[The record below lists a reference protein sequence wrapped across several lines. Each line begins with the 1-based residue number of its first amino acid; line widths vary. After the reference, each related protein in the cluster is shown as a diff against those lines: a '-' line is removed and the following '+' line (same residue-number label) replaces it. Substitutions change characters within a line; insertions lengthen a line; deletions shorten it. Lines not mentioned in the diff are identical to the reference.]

1 MVHLPGV
8 QERRARGRSIRET
21 VPRSLHA
28 GWLEPQSR
36 PDPVAW
42 LRAEETDRLPHL
54 LGLRYSRM
62 AASPWGFLRGSASL
76 MAADLATTATS
87 GLRVQACGDAHIG
100 NFRLLGT
107 PERDLN
113 FDINDFDET
122 LPAPFEWD
130 LKRLATSAVVAAR
143 QNGFSPDACRAA
155 AAGAA
160 RAYRVHMAEYA
171 DEHPLD
177 VWYLGVDS
185 ATLEDVL
192 ARADI
197 DAEQRR
203 LARKRIRKA
212 RAKDNLKAFRRLTT
226 TVNGT
231 LQFRNDPPLL
241 YHDRRDSGVVH
252 HALSSYRSTLP
263 HHVRVLFDRYELVD
277 YAVKVVGVGSV
288 GTRCWAVLFD
298 SGDKRHPL
306 VMQVKQADR
315 SVLEP
320 YAGPAEQDHQG
331 QRVVEGQRL
340 TQAAGD
346 ILLGWTRNPVDGADF
361 YVRQLW
367 DMKGKLDT
375 QLMNERSLALFAEL
389 SGWTLARAHARS
401 GDPAAIH
408 GYLGSGQAFDRAITT
423 FAMDYADQTRR
434 DHRRLREAV
443 RSGELPD
450 ESVTLSSLPR

>member
-28 GWLEPQSR
+28 GWLEPESR
-36 PDPVAW
+36 PDPVAS

-155 AAGAA
+155 WLRRGPLLP
-160 RAYRVHMAEYA
+160 RAHGRVRR
-171 DEHPLD
+171 
-177 VWYLGVDS
+177 
-185 ATLEDVL
+185 
-192 ARADI
+192 RAP
-197 DAEQRR
+197 ARR
-203 LARKRIRKA
+203 LVPRGRQRNAGGRAGTGRHRRRAAAPGAQADPQGPGEGQPQGVPPADDDRQRHAAVPQRPTAALPRPTGLRSRPAR
-212 RAKDNLKAFRRLTT
+212 
-226 TVNGT
+226 
-231 LQFRNDPPLL
+231 P
-241 YHDRRDSGVVH
+241 
-252 HALSSYRSTLP
+252 SSYRSTLP

-346 ILLGWTRNPVDGADF
+346 ILLGWTRNPVDGVDF

-408 GYLGSGQAFDRAITT
+408 GYLGSGQAFDRAITA

>member
-1 MVHLPGV
+1 MEHPSM
-8 QERRARGRSIRET
+8 QARRARGRALRAS
-21 VPRSLHA
+21 VPRSSHA
-28 GWLEPQSR
+28 GWR
-36 PDPVAW
+36 PPKARRDPVDS
-42 LRAEETDRLPHL
+42 LRDDEADRVRHL

-62 AASPWGFLRGSASL
+62 SASPWGFLRGSASL
-76 MAADLATTATS
+76 MASDLATTPQT

-107 PERDLN
+107 PERALN

-130 LKRLATSAVVAAR
+130 LKRLATSAVVAGR
-143 QNGFSPDACRAA
+143 QNGFSADACRAA
-155 AAGAA
+155 AAAAA
-160 RAYRVHMAEYA
+160 RAYREHMAEFA
-171 DEHPLD
+171 TQGPLD

-185 ATLEDVL
+185 TTLEAVL

-197 DAEQRR
+197 DASQRR
-203 LARKRIRKA
+203 LAHQRIRKA
-212 RAKDNLKAFRRLTT
+212 RRKDNLKAFRRLIT

-231 LQFRNDPPLL
+231 LQFRNDPPVL
-241 YHDRRDSGVVH
+241 YHDHGDDEIVEHV
-252 HALSSYRSTLP
+252 LSAYRGTLP
-263 HHVRVLFDRYELVD
+263 HHVRVLFDRFELVD

-288 GTRCWAVLFD
+288 GTRCWAALFVSEED
-298 SGDKRHPL
+298 QTPL
-306 VMQVKQADR
+306 VLQVKQADR

-320 YAGPAEQDHQG
+320 YAGEAEQEHQG

-340 TQAAGD
+340 IQAASD
-346 ILLGWTRNPVDGADF
+346 IFLGWTHDPVTDVDY

-375 QLMNERSLALFAEL
+375 QLMNERSLTLFAEL

-401 GDPAAIH
+401 GEPAEIH
-408 GYLGSGQAFDRAITT
+408 GYLGSGKAFDRAVTA
-423 FAMDYADQTRR
+423 FAVDYADQTEH

-443 RSGELPD
+443 DSGELPS
-450 ESVTLSSLPR
+450 ESDTLASLPR

>member
-1 MVHLPGV
+1 M
-8 QERRARGRSIRET
+8 QARRARGRALRAS
-21 VPRSLHA
+21 VPRSAHA
-28 GWLEPQSR
+28 GWR
-36 PDPVAW
+36 PPKARRDPVAA
-42 LRAEETDRLPHL
+42 LRDDEADRVRHL

-76 MAADLATTATS
+76 MASDLATTPQT
-87 GLRVQACGDAHIG
+87 GPRVQACGDAHIG

-107 PERDLN
+107 PERALN

-130 LKRLATSAVVAAR
+130 LKRLATSAVVAGR
-143 QNGFSPDACRAA
+143 QNGFAADACRAA
-155 AAGAA
+155 AAAAA
-160 RAYRVHMAEYA
+160 RAYREHMTAFA
-171 DEHPLD
+171 TQGPLD

-185 ATLEDVL
+185 TTLEAVL

-197 DAEQRR
+197 DASQRR
-203 LARKRIRKA
+203 LAHQRIRKA
-212 RAKDNLKAFRRLTT
+212 RNKDNLKAFRRLIT

-231 LQFRNDPPLL
+231 LQFRNDPPVL
-241 YHDRRDSGVVH
+241 YHDHGDDEIVEHV
-252 HALSSYRSTLP
+252 LSAYRSTLP
-263 HHVRVLFDRYELVD
+263 HHVRVLFDRFELVD

-288 GTRCWAVLFD
+288 GTRCWAVLFVSEED
-298 SGDKRHPL
+298 QTPL
-306 VMQVKQADR
+306 VLQVKQADR

-320 YAGPAEQDHQG
+320 YSGAAEQEHQG

-340 TQAAGD
+340 IQAASD
-346 ILLGWTRNPVDGADF
+346 IFLGWTHDPLTDVDY

-375 QLMNERSLALFAEL
+375 QLMNERSLTLFAEL

-401 GDPAAIH
+401 GEPAEIH
-408 GYLGSGQAFDRAITT
+408 GYLGSGTAFDRAVTA
-423 FAMDYADQTRR
+423 FAIDYADQTEH

-443 RSGELPD
+443 DSGELPS
-450 ESVTLSSLPR
+450 ESDTLARLPR